1 MPYRKGNTPLA
12 GLYPPTD
19 QAGNID
25 FAKFFI
31 AKVSITKL
39 YSNLGFL
46 KYFIELKIN
55 KVLTTF
61 LVPLIFLIHHT
72 MITLNTFLAIGAPQ
86 IILVV
91 VVILLLFGGKKIP
104 ELMRGLGSGIKEFK
118 DASKEDDT
126 LEEKKE
132 S

>member
-1 MPYRKGNTPLA
+1 MVGFLN
-12 GLYPPTD
+12 
-19 QAGNID
+19 
-25 FAKFFI
+25 FFI
-31 AKVSITKL
+31 TKVPITKI
-39 YSNLGFL
+39 YSNLVEL
-46 KYFIELKIN
+46 KYVLELKIN

-91 VVILLLFGGKKIP
+91 VVVLLLFGGKKIP

-118 DASKEDDT
+118 DASKEDDK

-132 S
+132 N